1 MGRGVE
7 QPRFYFDPGSP
18 TSWLV
23 SERILTALG
32 ELAEWVPAALG
43 PDPAPDWA
51 AVADR
56 ATALGLLA
64 PRPPAAW
71 PPDTRLAL
79 CALTYARSLG
89 KTVAFGQALMRQAY
103 AGGRDLAQPDTVAI
117 AGAAAEI
124 HPRAL
129 LAGAD
134 TAGVR
139 RALARATEAA
149 RAAGVAGG
157 PAVAW
162 TDGRVLTG
170 DDLLREAAP

>member
-1 MGRGVE
+1 
-7 QPRFYFDPGSP
+7 
-18 TSWLV
+18 
-23 SERILTALG
+23 
-32 ELAEWVPAALG
+32 
-43 PDPAPDWA
+43 
-51 AVADR
+51 
-56 ATALGLLA
+56 
-64 PRPPAAW
+64 
-71 PPDTRLAL
+71 
-79 CALTYARSLG
+79 
-89 KTVAFGQALMRQAY
+89 MRQAY

-139 RALARATEAA
+139 HALARATEAA

-162 TDGRVLTG
+162 TDGRVLAG